1 MTMTGAAL
9 PGSVERRSEA
19 RRLTD
24 LLETS
29 TPFTYLRLGDGEL
42 GLLLEW
48 QSGNEPS
55 AVRKSGS
62 SLKSAYSVNGLRGT
76 DYARL
81 QQAFERC
88 SYLDTFQ
95 RVPYSRENFRHLRL
109 TSIPAQIRSPCPELS
124 QIFYEWVFLE
134 FPKYIS
140 RHRCVIAGA
149 EAPLLKELL
158 RNPQYRSATGSYWL
172 GADNVVCAPV
182 RNNGMGY
189 WDLLPEIKAD
199 LIAAIREQNADT
211 LFLSLASGAKILCQ
225 EISEEL
231 GIRCFDLGALMLAMT
246 YSATPG
252 NSLARNS
259 HNPFFHRVPF
269 EVYMDALTK
278 SSPDLSMREL
288 ALKAQAQLTFEDR
301 KSVV

>member
-1 MTMTGAAL
+1 M
-9 PGSVERRSEA
+9 
-19 RRLTD
+19 
-24 LLETS
+24 
-29 TPFTYLRLGDGEL
+29 
-42 GLLLEW
+42 
-48 QSGNEPS
+48 
-55 AVRKSGS
+55 
-62 SLKSAYSVNGLRGT
+62 
-76 DYARL
+76 
-81 QQAFERC
+81 
-88 SYLDTFQ
+88 
-95 RVPYSRENFRHLRL
+95 
-109 TSIPAQIRSPCPELS
+109 
-124 QIFYEWVFLE
+124 
-134 FPKYIS
+134 
-140 RHRCVIAGA
+140 IAGA
-149 EAPLLKELL
+149 EAPLLMELL

-182 RNNGMGY
+182 RNNGKGY

-199 LIAAIREQNADT
+199 LIAAITEQNADT

-288 ALKAQAQLTFEDR
+288 ALKAQAQLTFELLRKEPMNSFVPEVSDR
-301 KSVV
+301 ASFHPTRENVRSFEIAERTYQRQFKAFLTTDAGQELTSQFNDWCKNCSSRAFWHLEPTNCHGLVGHHGSDRSIERPAAFVFRRSRKGH